1 MLKIE
6 NIDDLYG
13 NGFVTDVNTI
23 RKYWSI
29 TNVEKYAGTYDITLE
44 RKISIME
51 SELLT
56 IIISRERSDKMV
68 AKGYQVMVIKEG
80 TIIDR
85 DQIRFD
91 NIRTMSGMLM
101 ELRTII
107 EMMQ

>member
-6 NIDDLYG
+6 NIDELYG
-13 NGFVTDVNTI
+13 EGFVTDVNTI

-29 TNVEKYAGTYDITLE
+29 TNVEKYAGTYDIRLE

-51 SELLT
+51 SEFLT
-56 IIISRERSDKMV
+56 IMISRERSDRMV
-68 AKGYQVMVIKEG
+68 AKGYQVQIIKEG

-91 NIRTMSGMLM
+91 NIKTMSGMLT

>member
-13 NGFVTDVNTI
+13 EGFVTDVNTI

-29 TNVEKYAGTYDITLE
+29 TNVEKIFIAYDITIE

-51 SELLT
+51 SEILT
-56 IIISRERSDKMV
+56 IRILRERSDKMV
-68 AKGYQVMVIKEG
+68 AKGYQVQIIKEG
-80 TIIDR
+80 KIMDR

-91 NIRTMSGMLM
+91 NIRTMNGMLR
-101 ELRTII
+101 ELTTII

>member
-13 NGFVTDVNTI
+13 EGFVTDVNTI

-29 TNVEKYAGTYDITLE
+29 TNVEKYIETYDITLE

-51 SELLT
+51 SEFLT
-56 IIISRERSDKMV
+56 IMISRERSDKMV
-68 AKGYQVMVIKEG
+68 AKGYQVQIIKDG
-80 TIIDR
+80 KIIDR